1 VDTTHHDTNREP
13 RPSVV
18 ILLNGRDMT
27 TSPAAKIC
35 IGVVIVT
42 YNSSTHVERLTT
54 SLIDALGSISHRV
67 VVVDNASADDT
78 VDAVRR
84 KGIEV
89 IEMGRNAGYSA
100 GINAGLD
107 VLADASAVLILNPD
121 VVLGRSAVAEMH
133 AALGD
138 PAVGVVVPQTR
149 EFSGALAYNQR
160 RDPTLLRAVGS
171 AVLGAGRAGRW
182 STLSETVEDTATYLR
197 TRDIDWGVGAVMMIS
212 RACLDAVGPWDESFF
227 LYSEETEYCQRVRR
241 HGMLVRYT
249 PDAVVLHQGGGGA
262 NDCRLRS
269 MMMVNK
275 VRLYGRQHNRA
286 ATFAFLAAS
295 VLYEGTRGIGGS
307 ASARASAVA
316 LLRPSRRPPELQCC
330 DSFLPS

>member
-1 VDTTHHDTNREP
+1 
-13 RPSVV
+13 
-18 ILLNGRDMT
+18 MT
-27 TSPAAKIC
+27 TSPAVDVC

-42 YNSSTHVERLTT
+42 YNSSAHVERLTA
-54 SLIDALGSISHRV
+54 SLKDALGSISHRV

-78 VDAVRR
+78 VDAVRG

-100 GINAGLD
+100 GINAGLE

-121 VVLGRSAVAEMH
+121 VVLGRSAVAEMN
-133 AALGD
+133 AALSD

-182 STLSETVEDTATYLR
+182 STLSETVEDTATYLQ

-212 RACLDAVGPWDESFF
+212 RVP
-227 LYSEETEYCQRVRR
+227 RR
-241 HGMLVRYT
+241 
-249 PDAVVLHQGGGGA
+249 
-262 NDCRLRS
+262 
-269 MMMVNK
+269 
-275 VRLYGRQHNRA
+275 
-286 ATFAFLAAS
+286 
-295 VLYEGTRGIGGS
+295 GGS
-307 ASARASAVA
+307 VGRVLLLVFRGDRVLPTCSPTWDAGQVHARCRGLAPGRWRGPATA
-316 LLRPSRRPPELQCC
+316 GCAA
-330 DSFLPS
+330 

>member
-1 VDTTHHDTNREP
+1 
-13 RPSVV
+13 
-18 ILLNGRDMT
+18 MT
-27 TSPAAKIC
+27 TSPVADLC
-35 IGVVIVT
+35 IGVVVVT
-42 YNSSTHVERLTT
+42 YNSSAHVERLTA
-54 SLIDALGSISHRV
+54 SLKDALGSVSHRV

-78 VDAVRR
+78 VAAMRR

-100 GINAGLD
+100 GINAGLE
-107 VLADASAVLILNPD
+107 VLAEASAVLILNPD
-121 VVLGRSAVAEMH
+121 VILGRSAVAEMH
-133 AALGD
+133 AALSD

-149 EFSGALAYNQR
+149 GFSGALAYNQR

-197 TRDIDWGVGAVMMIS
+197 MRDIDWGVGAVMMIS

-227 LYSEETEYCQRVRR
+227 LYSEETDYCQRVRR
-241 HGMLVRYT
+241 HGMVVRYT
-249 PDAVVLHQGGGGA
+249 PGAVVLHQGGGGA
-262 NDCRLRS
+262 SDGRLRS

-275 VRLYGRQHNRA
+275 VRLYGRQHSRA
-286 ATFAFLAAS
+286 ATFFYLVAS
-295 VLYEGTRGIGGS
+295 FLYEGSRGIGGS